1 MSIQE
6 TRDKDRL
13 RRLFARDPI
22 GAIYMLGDLEESAFC
37 HCRWY
42 VDDDRGVL
50 LLYAGLA
57 VPVVLPFGDAA
68 ALVREVT
75 LPDRFY
81 TKVTDAERRLFSDW
95 ELSEPEELYVMGLRE
110 LIRPSS
116 VPGLRMR
123 LISDPALIE
132 PLYSDYPG
140 NYFSPEQVPYGLYA
154 AAEFDGRIVA
164 AGGTHAWAR
173 DEGAAALGNIVTAAA
188 YRGQGIGRALVAY
201 LCDELQAR
209 GCRHIGLHVH
219 RLNRSA
225 VNCYRS
231 IGFTVH
237 SEITQWTAS
246 REGLPQPEVEPH
258 RNISQL

>member
-22 GAIYMLGDLEESAFC
+22 GAIYMLGDLDEPAFRY
-37 HCRWY
+37 CRWFLE
-42 VDDDRGVL
+42 DDCGAL
-50 LLYAGLA
+50 LIYSGLA
-57 VPVVLPFGDAA
+57 VPVVLPFGEAA
-68 ALVREVT
+68 ALVRELP

-81 TKVTDAERRLFSDW
+81 TKVTDAEQPLFSPWD
-95 ELSEPEELYVMGLRE
+95 LTEPEELYVMGLRE
-110 LIRPSS
+110 LAAPAA

-140 NYFSPEQVPYGLYA
+140 NYFSPEQVPAGLYA
-154 AAEFDGRIVA
+154 AAELDGRIVA
-164 AGGTHAWAR
+164 AGGTHAWAP
-173 DEGAAALGNIVTAAA
+173 DEGAAALGNIVTSASH
-188 YRGQGIGRALVAY
+188 RGQGIGRALVAY

-219 RLNRSA
+219 RLNRAA
-225 VNCYRS
+225 VNCYRG
-231 IGFTVH
+231 IGFAVH

-246 REGLPQPEVEPH
+246 RTPRHPAIDSPAGNNE
-258 RNISQL
+258 